1 MKLILALYLLVYI
14 LWSDSNDIEENL
26 KDYMKEFNI
35 KQNPLSSVIEKTS
48 KQNHAKL
55 TLKKSSL
62 IKSIK
67 SFSKYLFVNFV

>member
-1 MKLILALYLLVYI
+1 MKLILVLYLLVYI

-55 TLKKSSL
+55 T
-62 IKSIK
+62 
-67 SFSKYLFVNFV
+67 